1 MSLGPEIVKD
11 PSAANNLAARTPGN
25 HRNWS
30 IIWDFPPDLTDLGP
44 WHAYAVVRIVSKSPA
59 GDACRL
65 IVLVGNP
72 VEHYIDHS
80 ITKIDHSITKRI
92 KELGDSWQTVDMGV
106 YDLNSRRLLVTPC
119 GNPDEVEAIYVDR
132 FFLVRESE

>member
-1 MSLGPEIVKD
+1 MSLGAEIVKD
-11 PSAANNLAARTPGN
+11 PSASNNLAARTPGN

-30 IIWDFPPDLTDLGP
+30 IIWNFPPDLTDLGP
-44 WHAYAVVRIVSKSPA
+44 WHAYAVVRIVPKAPA

-72 VEHYIDHS
+72 VEHYV
-80 ITKIDHSITKRI
+80 DHSITKRI
-92 KELGDSWQTVDMGV
+92 EELGDSWQTVDMGV

-119 GNPDEVEAIYVDR
+119 GNPDEVESVYVDR